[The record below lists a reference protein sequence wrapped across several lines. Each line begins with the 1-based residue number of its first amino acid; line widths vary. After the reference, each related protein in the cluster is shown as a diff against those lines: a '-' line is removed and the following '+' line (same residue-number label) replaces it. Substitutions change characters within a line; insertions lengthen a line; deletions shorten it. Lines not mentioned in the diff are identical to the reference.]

1 MDILKLTA
9 LELAHEIKIG
19 KITSV
24 EAVKAVYKAYSEKD
38 SSINAYISLD
48 LDYALK
54 RANEIQKRIDGGD
67 IRSEL
72 AGVPVAIK
80 DNICTKGLKTTCGS
94 KMLGNFVPFYNATV
108 TEKLEQADMII
119 LGKTNMDEFAMGA
132 TGDTSFFGAVNNP
145 LDHTRISGGS
155 SSGSA
160 AAVAA
165 NEAIISLGSD
175 TGGSVR
181 QPASYCGLFGFKPTY
196 GLVSRYGLVAYA
208 SSLDQIGPIAKDAN
222 DCMAIMKIISGND
235 PLDSTS
241 LNADINFEDREN
253 IDFSG
258 IKIAVPKQ
266 CAEMSSAA
274 DKFKAM
280 GASVDYIEI
289 PFFDYAVAA
298 YYIIATAEASSNLSR
313 FDGVKY
319 GYKTDNYGSL
329 AEMYRKTRSEGFGSE
344 VKKRILLGTFV
355 LSSGYY
361 DAYYKKAL
369 KIKELVKNNFSKLFE
384 EYDFILTPT
393 TVSSAPKPE
402 ELKNDSL
409 RRYTDDV
416 YTVPVNLAGLP
427 AVSFP
432 YGKDENGMPLGA
444 QLIGQRLSD
453 AKLLKTAKAFTEVL
467 R

>member
-1 MDILKLTA
+1 MDIFKLTA

-19 KITSV
+19 KITCV

-38 SSINAYISLD
+38 SFINAYISLD

-54 RANEIQKRIDGGD
+54 RTNEIQKRIDGGD

-94 KMLGNFVPFYNATV
+94 KMLSNFVPFYNATV

-132 TGDTSFFGAVNNP
+132 TGDTSFFGTVKNP

-181 QPASYCGLFGFKPTY
+181 QPASYCCLFGFKPTY

-266 CAEMSSAA
+266 CAVMSSAA
-274 DKFKAM
+274 NKFKAM

-369 KIKELVKNNFSKLFE
+369 KIK
-384 EYDFILTPT
+384 
-393 TVSSAPKPE
+393 
-402 ELKNDSL
+402 
-409 RRYTDDV
+409 
-416 YTVPVNLAGLP
+416 
-427 AVSFP
+427 
-432 YGKDENGMPLGA
+432 
-444 QLIGQRLSD
+444 
-453 AKLLKTAKAFTEVL
+453 
-467 R
+467 

>member
-9 LELAHEIKIG
+9 LELAHEIKTG
-19 KITSV
+19 KITCV

-54 RANEIQKRIDGGD
+54 RANEIQNRIDGGD

-132 TGDTSFFGAVNNP
+132 TGDTSFFGAVKNP

-160 AAVAA
+160 AVVAA

-222 DCMAIMKIISGND
+222 DCMALMKIISGND

-241 LNADINFEDREN
+241 LNTDINFENIEK
-253 IDFSG
+253 IDFSK
-258 IKIAVPKQ
+258 IKIGVPKQ
-266 CAEMSSAA
+266 CSEMSLAA

-319 GYKTDNYGSL
+319 GYKNDNYGSL

-402 ELKNDSL
+402 EFKKDSL

-453 AKLLKTAKAFTEVL
+453 VKLLKTAKAFTEVV

>member
-1 MDILKLTA
+1 
-9 LELAHEIKIG
+9 
-19 KITSV
+19 
-24 EAVKAVYKAYSEKD
+24 
-38 SSINAYISLD
+38 
-48 LDYALK
+48 
-54 RANEIQKRIDGGD
+54 
-67 IRSEL
+67 
-72 AGVPVAIK
+72 
-80 DNICTKGLKTTCGS
+80 
-94 KMLGNFVPFYNATV
+94 
-108 TEKLEQADMII
+108 
-119 LGKTNMDEFAMGA
+119 
-132 TGDTSFFGAVNNP
+132 
-145 LDHTRISGGS
+145 
-155 SSGSA
+155 
-160 AAVAA
+160 
-165 NEAIISLGSD
+165 
-175 TGGSVR
+175 
-181 QPASYCGLFGFKPTY
+181 
-196 GLVSRYGLVAYA
+196 
-208 SSLDQIGPIAKDAN
+208 
-222 DCMAIMKIISGND
+222 
-235 PLDSTS
+235 
-241 LNADINFEDREN
+241 
-253 IDFSG
+253 
-258 IKIAVPKQ
+258 AVPKQ
-266 CAEMSSAA
+266 CAVMSSAA
-274 DKFKAM
+274 NKFKAM

-409 RRYTDDV
+409 RRYTDDI

-453 AKLLKTAKAFTEVL
+453 AKLLKTAKAFTEVV